1 MLRQKTIGKS
11 NSLSKVHISDKHART
26 RYIQK
31 LIGRP
36 LSKMAVAGG
45 GMSQT
50 MVVQKIIDPE
60 EQKGEIEQ
68 VMMENE
74 ATLAQ
79 AKQKAVS
86 VAQEAKTYDL

>member
-1 MLRQKTIGKS
+1 MASSGVDEQ
-11 NSLSKVHISDKHART
+11 
-26 RYIQK
+26 
-31 LIGRP
+31 IGRP

-50 MVVQKIIDPE
+50 IVIQKIIDPE

-68 VMMENE
+68 EMMENE

-86 VAQEAKTYDL
+86 VAQGAKTYDL

>member
-1 MLRQKTIGKS
+1 M
-11 NSLSKVHISDKHART
+11 SKGEREMASSGVDE
-26 RYIQK
+26 Q
-31 LIGRP
+31 IGRP

-50 MVVQKIIDPE
+50 IVVQKIIDPE

-68 VMMENE
+68 EMMENE

-86 VAQEAKTYDL
+86 VAQGAKTYDL

>member
-1 MLRQKTIGKS
+1 MASSGVDEQ
-11 NSLSKVHISDKHART
+11 
-26 RYIQK
+26 
-31 LIGRP
+31 IGRP

-45 GMSQT
+45 GISQT

-68 VMMENE
+68 EMMENE

-86 VAQEAKTYDL
+86 VAQGAKTYDL

>member
-1 MLRQKTIGKS
+1 MASSGVDEQ
-11 NSLSKVHISDKHART
+11 
-26 RYIQK
+26 
-31 LIGRP
+31 IGRP

-50 MVVQKIIDPE
+50 IVVQKIIDPE

-68 VMMENE
+68 EMMENE

-86 VAQEAKTYDL
+86 VAQGAKTYDL